1 MMNIFAGI
9 FFVLHA
15 FVHLL
20 YAGQAARWF
29 ELRPGLAWPEGAWL
43 LARLLGHSAACW
55 LAAPRSGL
63 FCAHDCP
70 AVNLYQYN
78 W

>member
-20 YAGQAARWF
+20 YAGQSARWF
-29 ELRPGLAWPEGAWL
+29 ELRPGLAWL

-55 LAAPRSGL
+55 LAAPSVWAFL
-63 FCAHDCP
+63 CP
-70 AVNLYQYN
+70 
-78 W
+78 